1 MVLFR
6 RDNNHTPPEQQSHSP
21 RIYQGNGFTVNQP
34 EGWVDKTVYTLTGP
48 LEDGIQ
54 HNILVTIEEDVEFDS
69 IVDYADFHI
78 TAMEEELKGYTVLK
92 REEISLDNGL
102 PAYRAIFRWYPTDEM
117 CIYQEQ
123 MFVLADGAAYKLT
136 TTFTK
141 KTRKTLG
148 PQVERI
154 LMSFQPG
161 KKQPADL
168 R

>member
-6 RDNNHTPPEQQSHSP
+6 RDSNDTPSEQQSQSS
-21 RIYQGNGFTVNQP
+21 RTYQGNGVTINQP

-69 IVDYADFHI
+69 AAEYADFHI

-92 REEISLDNGL
+92 REEISLANGL

-123 MFVLADGAAYKLT
+123 VFVLADGTAYKLT

-154 LMSFQPG
+154 LMSFQPDR
-161 KKQPADL
+161 K
-168 R
+168 

>member
-1 MVLFR
+1 MLFSSG
-6 RDNNHTPPEQQSHSP
+6 DDSLEETEQQRGAS
-21 RIYQGNGFTVNQP
+21 RIYQGNSFAINQP
-34 EGWVDKTVYTLTGP
+34 EGWVDKTVYTLAGP
-48 LEDGIQ
+48 VEEGIQ
-54 HNILVTIEEDVEFDS
+54 HNILITMEEDVEFDS
-69 IVDYADFHI
+69 VAEYADFHI

-102 PAYRAIFRWYPTDEM
+102 PAYRAIYRWYPTEEM

-123 MFVLADGAAYKLT
+123 MFVLADGNAYKLT

-154 LMSFQPG
+154 LMSFQPD
-161 KKQPADL
+161 KK
-168 R
+168 

>member
-6 RDNNHTPPEQQSHSP
+6 RDDNNTPPEQRSP
-21 RIYQGNGFTVNQP
+21 SSRTYQGNSFTINQP
-34 EGWVDKTVYTLTGP
+34 EGWVDKTIYTLAGP

-54 HNILVTIEEDVEFDS
+54 HNILVTIEEDVELDS
-69 IVDYADFHI
+69 VADYADFHI
-78 TAMEEELKGYTVLK
+78 TAMEEELKGYIVLK
-92 REEISLDNGL
+92 REETSLDNGL

-123 MFVLADGAAYKLT
+123 VFVLASSAAYKLT

-148 PQVERI
+148 AQVERI
-154 LMSFQPG
+154 LMSFQPEVE
-161 KKQPADL
+161 
-168 R
+168 